1 MRNQAVA
8 TAFSLLL
15 RFVWECVKMASNKI
29 YVNAQDKLQ
38 QGDLSPCCNL
48 SFVFT

>member
-15 RFVWECVKMASNKI
+15 RFVWECVKMASNRI
-29 YVNAQDKLQ
+29 YVNAKDKL
-38 QGDLSPCCNL
+38 LKLPTPMWC
-48 SFVFT
+48 VEP